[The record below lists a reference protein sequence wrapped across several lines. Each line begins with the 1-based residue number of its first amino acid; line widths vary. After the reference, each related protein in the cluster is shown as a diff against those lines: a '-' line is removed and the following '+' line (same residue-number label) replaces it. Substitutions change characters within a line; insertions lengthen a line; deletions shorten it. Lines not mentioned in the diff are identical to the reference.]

1 MRYKEAPE
9 GYKFLSVESGK
20 YKTMLTTKYVSREKY
35 VPHDPK
41 KILAVIPGTV
51 RKINVKNGSKVKEG
65 ETLIIL
71 EAMKMMNHIISPAN
85 GVIKS
90 VYVERG
96 TVVAKSFL
104 LLEFE

>member
-51 RKINVKNGSKVKEG
+51 RKINVKKGAKVKEG

-71 EAMKMMNHIISPAN
+71 EAMKMMNHIIAPAN

-90 VYVERG
+90 VNVERG

>member
-9 GYKFLSVESGK
+9 GYKFMNVENGK
-20 YKTMLTTKYVSREKY
+20 YKTTLTTKFVSRQKY

-41 KILAVIPGTV
+41 KIVAVIPGTV
-51 RKINVKNGSKVKEG
+51 REIFVKKGSKVKEG
-65 ETLIIL
+65 DQLLIL
-71 EAMKMMNHIISPAN
+71 EAMKMMNNIVAPFN

-90 VYVERG
+90 INVKSD
-96 TVVAKSFL
+96 TVVAKSHL